1 MEALKIIAES
11 WPIAI
16 MVIGLAAAYV
26 IRRSLKQVMDH
37 SAKMDEYRAGTAA
50 VVRQRTDD

>member
-37 SAKMDEYRAGTAA
+37 SAKMDEYRAGTAV